1 MRQIASEARAV
12 LPPRK
17 RPLAAM
23 SVVVTLTPVASRSS
37 CHIGRPG
44 PSEGATL
51 CGDRRT
57 GLPRR
62 LGAKKSLVAVTGEAT
77 RPQQGSVICNNGL
90 KSTTLATSV
99 DFIGLEIASSRRKKW
114 RTDTHSGR
122 AFRQIADRM
131 LAFGGPTVFHID
143 QY

>member
-1 MRQIASEARAV
+1 MAAV
-12 LPPRK
+12 TVRRWWPS
-17 RPLAAM
+17 A
-23 SVVVTLTPVASRSS
+23 
-37 CHIGRPG
+37 IGRQG

-99 DFIGLEIASSRRKKW
+99 DFIGLEIASSRRKER

-131 LAFGGPTVFHID
+131 LAFGGPTVFHVD